1 MQNAILRVD
10 KQKAN
15 VKGNVLKLALSKLNA
30 SLAVFFNKLQNAVV
44 NLGNDTLSQAGMVG
58 DRMLSFSSSIKVP

>member
-30 SLAVFFNKLQNAVV
+30 SSAVFFNKLQNAVV
-44 NLGNDTLSQAGMVG
+44 NLGNDALSQAGMVG
-58 DRMLSFSSSIKVP
+58 YRTLSFSSSIKVP